1 LSENLKKKR
10 ELENRTKRFAVAVFR
25 FLNRLP
31 SSIDSRVI
39 GYQLGKSAS
48 SIGANYREA
57 NRCESRDDFVHKIG
71 IVLKEASETEYW
83 LEILSELHPESAA
96 IEGLRAEADEIIRIF
111 QCSNRTLRTKQSK
124 PIKTVNQVQSINPI
138 ID

>member
-1 LSENLKKKR
+1 MERLNENLKKKR
-10 ELENRTKRFAVAVFR
+10 DLENRTKRFAVAVFK

-71 IVLKEASETEYW
+71 IVLKEASETAYW
-83 LEILSELHPESAA
+83 LEILSELHPESSA
-96 IEGLRAEADEIIRIF
+96 IEDLLAEVDEIIRIF
-111 QCSNRTLRTKQSK
+111 QCSNRTLRARQSK
-124 PIKTVNQVQSINPI
+124 PIKQ
-138 ID
+138 